1 MGEEK
6 ITNQTMNLADCRKS
20 WTFNE
25 EYQCWC
31 LEDIVYTPNP
41 KVPHCQKMNI
51 FVPKIYMKESGEI
64 DLAGTKNGYNAKT
77 TPVVFENNSA
87 GYMEMINVGLGQER
101 CYAKPYLDQGYVYIS
116 CGNRG
121 SMSTDQEGNACG
133 KSPMNLV
140 DIKTAVRFLRHNR
153 ENLPGNMERII
164 SVGWSAGGAMST
176 LLAVTGDNPNFDT
189 YLEENGAFMEESDA
203 VFAAQI
209 YCPIIDLEHADFA
222 YEWMFAADHV
232 SEWTGE
238 FTPFQKALS
247 KKLQERYITYFNS
260 LKLKNPEDG
269 SLLII
274 GEDGRSGSGYE
285 YLMKKLSESATIYI
299 KKLEA
304 GEVDESDSVQEY
316 VDRFQW
322 LSWDGKEAKIS
333 DLDTYVLN
341 HRRRMKSCTS
351 FDMFTMDS
359 CENKVF
365 GSKEKQM
372 MHFNWE
378 IGEAIGELKEDF
390 PEEYEIYY
398 ASYMEAKGDQE
409 LEKRKYLINPFNF
422 IGTEEKTNLAEHY
435 RIRVGA
441 KDPDTSFTIS
451 MSLACRLAEA
461 GKPVDYQLVWNQP
474 HCEADYPG
482 EIIDWIENLM

>member
-1 MGEEK
+1 
-6 ITNQTMNLADCRKS
+6 MNLADCKES

-41 KVPHCQKMNI
+41 KVHHCQKMNI

-64 DLAGTKNGYNAKT
+64 DLGETKNGYNAKT
-77 TPVVFENNSA
+77 APVVFENNSA

-101 CYAKPYLDQGYVYIS
+101 CYAKSYLDQGYVYIS

-121 SMSTDQEGNACG
+121 SMSTDQ
-133 KSPMNLV
+133 
-140 DIKTAVRFLRHNR
+140 
-153 ENLPGNMERII
+153 
-164 SVGWSAGGAMST
+164 
-176 LLAVTGDNPNFDT
+176 
-189 YLEENGAFMEESDA
+189 EESDA

-222 YEWMFAADHV
+222 YEWMFATDHV

-260 LKLKNPEDG
+260 LKIKNPEDG

-274 GEDGRSGSGYE
+274 GKDGRSGSGYE
-285 YLMKKLSESATIYI
+285 YLMKKLGESATIYL
-299 KKLEA
+299 KKLE
-304 GEVDESDSVQEY
+304 
-316 VDRFQW
+316 
-322 LSWDGKEAKIS
+322 
-333 DLDTYVLN
+333 N
-341 HRRRMKSCTS
+341 
-351 FDMFTMDS
+351 
-359 CENKVF
+359 
-365 GSKEKQM
+365 
-372 MHFNWE
+372 
-378 IGEAIGELKEDF
+378 
-390 PEEYEIYY
+390 
-398 ASYMEAKGDQE
+398 
-409 LEKRKYLINPFNF
+409 RKYLINPFNF

>member
-1 MGEEK
+1 MGKEN
-6 ITNQTMNLADCRKS
+6 ITNQTMNLADCKES

-31 LEDIVYTPNP
+31 LEDIVYTPNS

-64 DLAGTKNGYNAKT
+64 DLGETKNGYNAKT
-77 TPVVFENNSA
+77 APVVFENNSA

-101 CYAKPYLDQGYVYIS
+101 CYAKSYLDQGYVYIS

-121 SMSTDQEGNACG
+121 SMSTDQ
-133 KSPMNLV
+133 
-140 DIKTAVRFLRHNR
+140 
-153 ENLPGNMERII
+153 
-164 SVGWSAGGAMST
+164 
-176 LLAVTGDNPNFDT
+176 
-189 YLEENGAFMEESDA
+189 EESDA

-222 YEWMFAADHV
+222 YEWMFATDHV

-260 LKLKNPEDG
+260 LKIKNPEDG

-274 GEDGRSGSGYE
+274 GKDGRSGSGYE
-285 YLMKKLSESATIYI
+285 YLMKKLGESATIYL
-299 KKLEA
+299 KKLE
-304 GEVDESDSVQEY
+304 
-316 VDRFQW
+316 
-322 LSWDGKEAKIS
+322 
-333 DLDTYVLN
+333 N
-341 HRRRMKSCTS
+341 
-351 FDMFTMDS
+351 
-359 CENKVF
+359 
-365 GSKEKQM
+365 
-372 MHFNWE
+372 
-378 IGEAIGELKEDF
+378 
-390 PEEYEIYY
+390 
-398 ASYMEAKGDQE
+398 
-409 LEKRKYLINPFNF
+409 RKYLINPFNF

>member
-1 MGEEK
+1 MGKEN
-6 ITNQTMNLADCRKS
+6 ITNQTMNLADCKES

-31 LEDIVYTPNP
+31 LEDIVYTPNS

-64 DLAGTKNGYNAKT
+64 DLGETKNGYNAKT
-77 TPVVFENNSA
+77 APVVFENNSA

-101 CYAKPYLDQGYVYIS
+101 CYAKSYLDQGYVYIS

-121 SMSTDQEGNACG
+121 SMSTDQ
-133 KSPMNLV
+133 
-140 DIKTAVRFLRHNR
+140 
-153 ENLPGNMERII
+153 
-164 SVGWSAGGAMST
+164 
-176 LLAVTGDNPNFDT
+176 
-189 YLEENGAFMEESDA
+189 EESDA

-222 YEWMFAADHV
+222 YEWMFATDHV

-260 LKLKNPEDG
+260 LKIKNPEDG

-274 GEDGRSGSGYE
+274 GKDGRSGSGYE
-285 YLMKKLSESATIYI
+285 YLMKKLGESATIYL

-304 GEVDESDSVQEY
+304 GEVDEADSVQEY
-316 VDRFQW
+316 VDRLKW
-322 LSWDGKEAKIS
+322 LSWDGK
-333 DLDTYVLN
+333 
-341 HRRRMKSCTS
+341 
-351 FDMFTMDS
+351 
-359 CENKVF
+359 
-365 GSKEKQM
+365 
-372 MHFNWE
+372 
-378 IGEAIGELKEDF
+378 
-390 PEEYEIYY
+390 
-398 ASYMEAKGDQE
+398 EAKGDQE